1 MSLPTLQ
8 SQRWVCDTAQPYCS
22 AAVALLF
29 FATYFRYLFCQL
41 RGTRFMSQG
50 TLFIVSAPSGAG
62 KTSLVRELIES
73 LDGIQV
79 SVSHTTRAKREGEVN
94 GVNYHFTDV
103 AEFEAMIAHGEFF
116 EYANVF
122 DNYYGTSRKAVEVL
136 LAAGQDVI
144 LEIDWQGAQQVREQ
158 MPDAVS
164 IFILP
169 PSREELERRLASRGT
184 DEHAVIARRMRDA
197 ISEMSHYHEYD
208 YLVVNDDFTTAL
220 QELQSLVISR
230 RLSRPVMCER
240 HAPLLAA
247 LLSQAPTVE

>member
-1 MSLPTLQ
+1 
-8 SQRWVCDTAQPYCS
+8 
-22 AAVALLF
+22 
-29 FATYFRYLFCQL
+29 
-41 RGTRFMSQG
+41 MSQG

-79 SVSHTTRAKREGEVN
+79 SVSHTTRAKREGEVD
-94 GVNYHFTDV
+94 GVNYHFIDV
-103 AEFEAMIAHGEFF
+103 PGFEAMIKRGDFF
-116 EYANVF
+116 EYAKVF
-122 DNYYGTSRKAVEVL
+122 DNYYGTSRKAAQTL

-158 MPDAVS
+158 MPNAVS

-169 PSREELERRLASRGT
+169 PSRDELERRLASRGT

-197 ISEMSHYHEYD
+197 VSEMSHFNEYD
-208 YLVVNDDFTTAL
+208 YLVINDDFTTAL

-230 RLSRPVMCER
+230 RLTLATVSER
-240 HAPLLAA
+240 HAPLLDA
-247 LLSQAPTVE
+247 LLS